1 MDEYLIKLRPINI
14 KTASNAGHVIVNIN
28 GATLT
33 ESVCCLVEAE
43 DGAFSIPTYP
53 LVLEH
58 PGIYAR
64 ILAFDLE
71 GGLGGHSFDYKVI
84 IAVWAVLI
92 AFVKL
97 CRILAKTFLAF
108 LACERLVKMRQTKSL
123 SLSLSQIRALKGTPT
138 SSQDCCRG

>member
-1 MDEYLIKLRPINI
+1 LYFPPFQWLPTDEYPINI
-14 KTASNAGHVIVNIN
+14 KTASNASHVIVNIN

-33 ESVCCLVEAE
+33 EPVCCLVEAE

-97 CRILAKTFLAF
+97 CRVLAKTFLAF
-108 LACERLVKMRQTKSL
+108 SMEIGWPLAH
-123 SLSLSQIRALKGTPT
+123 
-138 SSQDCCRG
+138 

>member
-58 PGIYAR
+58 PEQVSITFTETVQRFEAGGCLPGIYAR

-92 AFVKL
+92 AMKIYIYIYISINCF
-97 CRILAKTFLAF
+97 F
-108 LACERLVKMRQTKSL
+108 M
-123 SLSLSQIRALKGTPT
+123 
-138 SSQDCCRG
+138 